1 MLNSAPWDCRV
12 YRGAAEILPFSYF
25 NCVSV
30 PLMKTYTNPLSVL
43 LSLCLAVCLF
53 LGPMVI
59 AEEPG
64 PDLDDLAKRFS
75 KQIEKAGIGSIVVA
89 DFVGQDGTD
98 SIQGRYLADEFSHRL
113 ERHKKNFVLIE
124 RKRLS
129 SALSDAKL
137 SAKDLAAPD
146 SLRRIGDSLQVEA
159 VVTGTLETTSAQYSV
174 NVTVRRV
181 KDGGEIATGNQTI
194 KRPAYVDSLALLD
207 PGAGGSKIGR
217 PGVDG
222 IGVPICIVC
231 PIPEDTEQA
240 KAAKIRSRVMLLVVI
255 NEEGRAVKIAVT
267 KSSDDGL
274 AARAVEAVRK
284 WEFKPA
290 TDKNGNAV
298 AVLIPI
304 EVTFR
309 LY

>member
-1 MLNSAPWDCRV
+1 
-12 YRGAAEILPFSYF
+12 
-25 NCVSV
+25 
-30 PLMKTYTNPLSVL
+30 MKTYTVRLSAF
-43 LSLCLAVCLF
+43 LSLCLAVCVF
-53 LGPMVI
+53 LGPTAV

-64 PDLDDLAKRFS
+64 RDLDDLAKRFS
-75 KQIEKAGIGSIVVA
+75 KQIEKAGIGSIGVA

-98 SIQGRYLADEFSHRL
+98 SIQGRYLADEFAQRL
-113 ERHKKNFVLIE
+113 EHYKKKFVLIG
-124 RKRLS
+124 RKWLS
-129 SALSDAKL
+129 AALSDAQL

-181 KDGGEIATGNQTI
+181 KDGGEIATGNLTI
-194 KRPAYVDSLALLD
+194 NRPAYVDSLAFLD
-207 PGAGGSKIGR
+207 PGVGGSKIGR

-222 IGVPICIVC
+222 VGVPICKVC
-231 PIPEDTEQA
+231 PVPEDTDEA
-240 KAAKIRSRVMLLVVI
+240 KAAKIRSHVMLLAVI
-255 NEEGRAVKIAVT
+255 SEEGRAVKITVT
-267 KSSDDGL
+267 KASGDEI
-274 AARAVEAVRK
+274 AARAAEAVRK